1 MNVKTGDVVLLHRQT
16 GSGHEVKLVKVAKV
30 TPTGRIRLLGHSRAW
45 FNKDGVLSS
54 RDAVFGTTYIT
65 EANDSELQAYK
76 RKKFRIKTYWSM
88 INVEPETLT
97 YEKAVGVAKAMG
109 WEMPDGEDTEN
120 HSNGL

>member
-1 MNVKTGDVVLLHRQT
+1 
-16 GSGHEVKLVKVAKV
+16 
-30 TPTGRIRLLGHSRAW
+30 
-45 FNKDGVLSS
+45 
-54 RDAVFGTTYIT
+54 
-65 EANDSELQAYK
+65 
-76 RKKFRIKTYWSM
+76 M